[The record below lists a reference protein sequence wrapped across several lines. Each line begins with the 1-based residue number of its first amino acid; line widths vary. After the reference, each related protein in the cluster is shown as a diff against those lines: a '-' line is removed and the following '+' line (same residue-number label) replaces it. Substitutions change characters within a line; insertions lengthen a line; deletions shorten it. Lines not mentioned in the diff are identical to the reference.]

1 MDVSLDRVLLR
12 RNNSEFQEHFV
23 DDGEKGRF
31 HHGAALDAFVD
42 RDDFVEFLY
51 LFALIEAI
59 EKKLDFVFELR
70 RERVSLCAWHA
81 STGAGADCDE
91 LLGFGA
97 DFFESF
103 FLLDGVYRTFDKGDV
118 ELVEHVLG
126 LEDACMAD
134 IEHFSPGFE
143 MIVHELGKNH
153 GAVFA
158 AGESEPTD
166 SKFPRCSIHNTGM
179 VA

>member
-1 MDVSLDRVLLR
+1 M
-12 RNNSEFQEHFV
+12 
-23 DDGEKGRF
+23 
-31 HHGAALDAFVD
+31 DAFVD

-51 LFALIEAI
+51 LFALIEAV
-59 EKKLDFVFELR
+59 EKELDFVFEFR
-70 RERVSLCAWHA
+70 RERVSLCARHA
-81 STGAGADCDE
+81 GHGAGSDCDE
-91 LLGFGA
+91 PLGFGA

-103 FLLDGVYRTFDKGDV
+103 FLLDGVDGAFDKGDV
-118 ELVEHVLG
+118 EFVEHVLG

-134 IEHFSPGFE
+134 VEHFSPGFE

-153 GAVFA
+153 SAVFA
-158 AGESEPTD
+158 TRESEPTD